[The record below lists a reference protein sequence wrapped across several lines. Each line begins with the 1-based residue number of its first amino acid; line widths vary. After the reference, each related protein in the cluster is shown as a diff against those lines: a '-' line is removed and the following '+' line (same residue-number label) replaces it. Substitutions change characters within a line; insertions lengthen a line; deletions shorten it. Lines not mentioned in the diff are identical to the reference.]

1 MKKVDRTEEDVHDFV
16 KKAAKHYGWEVIADT
31 DHLVTLCQGLL
42 TNYRRYGFYSCPC
55 RHSWGDSRLDT
66 DIACP
71 CEYSHEDIG
80 EYGQCY
86 CGLFLSR
93 DFAASGASPTMIP
106 ERRPAEKYP
115 Y

>member
-1 MKKVDRTEEDVHDFV
+1 MTKNDRTIEDVRRFV
-16 KKAAKHYGWEVIADT
+16 EKAAGHYGWELTAEE
-31 DHLVTLCQGLL
+31 DHLRNLCQGLL

-55 RHSWGDSRLDT
+55 RDSWGDPGKDK

-71 CEYSHEDIG
+71 CTYSHEDIR

-93 DFAASGASPTMIP
+93 DFAASGAVPASIP
-106 ERRPAEKYP
+106 ERRPVEKFP